1 MSHVATTTDALAQR
15 HRPIRD
21 VAGEVIKKKG
31 KVINKAEL
39 PPQRSPNTSIVG
51 TSLALLPGQPQ
62 VSTVEDELD
71 DSWMQNRETL
81 ASTFHTEDDTDATND
96 DNQEVLLNYLANLSP
111 EQRLHRESV
120 YYWSSVCCS
129 LN

>member
-1 MSHVATTTDALAQR
+1 MSHVATTTDTLAQR

-31 KVINKAEL
+31 RLINKAEL
-39 PPQRSPNTSIVG
+39 PPQRSPNTSGVG

-62 VSTVEDELD
+62 VSTIEDELE
-71 DSWMQNRETL
+71 DSSMPYREAL
-81 ASTFHTEDDTDATND
+81 ASTDQTEDDTDATNNE
-96 DNQEVLLNYLANLSP
+96 NQEVLLNYLANLSP
-111 EQRLHRESV
+111 EQRFHRSRL
-120 YYWSSVCCS
+120 YRWSSVRCS